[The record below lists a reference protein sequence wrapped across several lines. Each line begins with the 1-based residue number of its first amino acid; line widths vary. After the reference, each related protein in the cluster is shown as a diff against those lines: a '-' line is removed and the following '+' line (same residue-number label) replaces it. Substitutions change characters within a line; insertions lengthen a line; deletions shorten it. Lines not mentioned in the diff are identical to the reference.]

1 MMTDSTAL
9 TLFLLGLALAA
20 SPGPDSVLIVRNTLV
35 EGRRIGFMTLLGN
48 RIGLCAHVA
57 AAITGLSVALQNSP
71 ALYFGVRVMGAV
83 YLVYLGAS
91 KLVARARGT
100 RASGATSTQE
110 GAAAMT
116 AVRDGMLNNLLN
128 PKVSLFFL
136 SLFPQFASG
145 ELLSRSPVA
154 VAALFLA
161 GNTVW
166 YVLLVM
172 VVGLRGLRER
182 VQRFQGALDL
192 AFAVGFV
199 VLGSVIA
206 TTEIA
211 ALAMR

>member
-1 MMTDSTAL
+1 MTDSTVL

-57 AAITGLSVALQNSP
+57 AAITGLSVALQSSP
-71 ALYFGVRVMGAV
+71 ALYLGVRLLGAV

-91 KLVARARGT
+91 KLVVRAKGT
-100 RASGATSTQE
+100 ESSGASKRE
-110 GAAAMT
+110 AGAAAVS
-116 AVRDGMLNNLLN
+116 AVRQGMLNNLLN

-136 SLFPQFASG
+136 SLFPQFASS
-145 ELLSRSPVA
+145 ELLSRSPAA
-154 VAALFLA
+154 VAAVFLA

-166 YVLLVM
+166 YVVLVM

-182 VQRFQGALDL
+182 VRRFQAALDL
-192 AFAVGFV
+192 AFAVGFIL
-199 VLGSVIA
+199 LGSVIA
-206 TTEIA
+206 TREIA
-211 ALAMR
+211 TLALR